1 MTTPNLPPRD
11 ATGWGLRP
19 IEEVDVAGYASGFD
33 LDGDLSNPGHEDY
46 ETGLGDR
53 FRALAGRALVR
64 TAWLVLAAALA
75 LGSAGI
81 VAAVERSPSTG
92 TRPELTWGA
101 DQALS
106 TRLNSAVRD
115 LTTLK
120 DDVDA
125 LGQEARNTL
134 SSLAQV
140 NQAGLQSAWDRGS
153 NDLSSIDSSAANLSE
168 QLQCGSWDTSLQDRL
183 IRTNSPAIVDRYH
196 QVCIAIASVSPLHDD
211 WQAMVSS
218 SKTAIQVANDIEN
231 HDSMA
236 AEALQLATAGRYPD
250 ALAKMT
256 GASQDIADASSIAAY
271 LAKVTD
277 VSTLTEWLD
286 RTTQMDN
293 ALTTLWQAMV
303 ASKGVVTKQVTAA
316 LKNVNDAEALLP
328 NDSSV
333 MQVVLYEVAGD
344 LTSHGISIETA
355 RGALA
360 NALTAL
366 VGGTVFGA

>member
-1 MTTPNLPPRD
+1 MSSLPPRD
-11 ATGWGLRP
+11 SLSWSLRP
-19 IEEVDVAGYASGFD
+19 IEERDVAGYASG
-33 LDGDLSNPGHEDY
+33 LDFEGDVGSEDCEDY
-46 ETGLGDR
+46 EPGWGDR

-64 TAWLVLAAALA
+64 VGWLALAAGLA
-75 LGSAGI
+75 LGSAGLA
-81 VAAVERSPSTG
+81 AAVEHPPSAG

-101 DQALS
+101 DKILTANLDA
-106 TRLNSAVRD
+106 AVRD
-115 LTTLK
+115 LARLK
-120 DDVDA
+120 DDVDS
-125 LGQEARNTL
+125 LGQQARKTL

-140 NQAGLQSAWDRGS
+140 NQVGLQSAWDEGS
-153 NDLSSIDSSAANLSE
+153 NDLNSIDTGAANLNG
-168 QLQCGSWDTSLQDRL
+168 QLDCDAWSSTLQDQL
-183 IRTNSPAIVDRYH
+183 IRTNSAALVDRYH
-196 QVCIAIASVSPLHDD
+196 QVCLAIASVVPLHDD
-211 WQAMVSS
+211 WLAMVAGSQ
-218 SKTAIQVANDIEN
+218 TAIRVANDIED
-231 HDSMA
+231 HDSAA

-250 ALAKMT
+250 ALAKIA
-256 GASQDIADASSIAAY
+256 GAQKDIADASSIAAD

-286 RTTQMDN
+286 RTTAMDD

-303 ASKGVVTKQVTAA
+303 DSNGKITKQVTAA
-316 LKNVNDAEALLP
+316 LKNVNDAKALLP

>member
-11 ATGWGLRP
+11 AVGWGLRP
-19 IEEVDVAGYASGFD
+19 IEQVDVDDYASGFD
-33 LDGDLSNPGHEDY
+33 LDGDVSQAGGGDY
-46 ETGLGDR
+46 ATGRGDR
-53 FRALAGRALVR
+53 FRALAGGALVR
-64 TAWLVLAAALA
+64 AGWLVLAAGLA

-81 VAAVERSPSTG
+81 VATVEHSPSTG
-92 TRPELTWGA
+92 TRPELTWAA

-106 TRLNSAVRD
+106 TRLNAAIRD

-125 LGQEARNTL
+125 LGKQARNTL

-140 NQAGLQSAWDRGS
+140 DQSGLQSAWDQGS
-153 NDLSSIDSSAANLSE
+153 KDLSSIDSGAANLSE
-168 QLQCGSWDTSLQDRL
+168 QLECGSWDASLQDRL
-183 IRTNSPAIVDRYH
+183 IRTNSPAMVDRYH
-196 QVCIAIASVSPLHDD
+196 QVCVAIASVSPLYDD
-211 WQAMVSS
+211 WQAMVAG

-231 HDSMA
+231 HDSTA
-236 AEALQLATAGRYPD
+236 AEALQLATAGRYTD
-250 ALAKMT
+250 ALAKIT
-256 GASQDIADASSIAAY
+256 TAGQDIADASSIAVN

-277 VSTLTEWLD
+277 VSTLSEWLD
-286 RTTQMDN
+286 RTTQMDD
-293 ALTTLWQAMV
+293 ALTTLWQEMV
-303 ASKGVVTKQVTAA
+303 ASKGVITKQVTAA
-316 LKNVNDAEALLP
+316 LKNVNDAKALLP
-328 NDSSV
+328 TDSSV